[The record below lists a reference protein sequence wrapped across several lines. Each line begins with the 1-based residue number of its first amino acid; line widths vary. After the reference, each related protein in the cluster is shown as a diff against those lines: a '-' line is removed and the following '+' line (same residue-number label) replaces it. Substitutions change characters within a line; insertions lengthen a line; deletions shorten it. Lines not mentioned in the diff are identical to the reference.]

1 MHLLK
6 KPWFIILL
14 IIFFPLIPIIL
25 LLIMWKYS
33 NFKTTTKLII
43 TCAVA
48 AVIAAVST
56 HGNKNVS
63 MNKSERPAIVSQQLV
78 HIYDNPQILTVR
90 NKEKTF
96 GKQSVI
102 KIRSS
107 ELSIERLEDWYFN
120 YAKPNVDN
128 GNLRSAVI
136 VYTDIKNKGII
147 YNGTL
152 HKDSKLEKNQFD
164 SWSFGGGTLLTEDNN
179 NPGHL
184 VK

>member
-1 MHLLK
+1 
-6 KPWFIILL
+6 
-14 IIFFPLIPIIL
+14 
-25 LLIMWKYS
+25 MWKYGKF
-33 NFKTTTKLII
+33 NTITKLII

-48 AVIAAVST
+48 AIIAVVST

-63 MNKSERPAIVSQQLV
+63 MNKSERPAVVSLQIV

-120 YAKPNVDN
+120 YAKTNVDN
-128 GNLRSAVI
+128 GSLRSAVI
-136 VYTDIKNKGII
+136 VYTDIKNKGVFIM
-147 YNGTL
+147 
-152 HKDSKLEKNQFD
+152 
-164 SWSFGGGTLLTEDNN
+164 
-179 NPGHL
+179 GHYI
-184 VK
+184 